1 MQARG
6 NLFQHDIKSYCCVM
20 IANQLIGLPT
30 LKTDYDGEP
39 ETKVREEGGF
49 TDRVSAMN
57 VKRSISEA
65 LVSKRG

>member
-1 MQARG
+1 
-6 NLFQHDIKSYCCVM
+6 M